1 MADVS
6 SIKLPNNSTYDI
18 KDTIARTKIGNM
30 ADKLVYPVIGTQTA
44 ATAQFTGTIDVD
56 QLYDGL
62 TIAYYLPYA
71 GVSGT
76 NATLNL
82 TLSDGTTTGAIDVY
96 ETGTTRLTTQYA
108 AGSTIILTYWSAGAI
123 SVSGTATTSAR
134 WTHADY
140 NTDAN
145 SIGYQLRHNS
155 GTYTAFANIYRYMLL
170 LSKSST
176 QVLPV
181 NSVSN
186 SIATTKALTTES
198 FNPFGEILYYS
209 GTSTVSTGSQTTSS
223 LWQQYAFDLR
233 YSFNC
238 GQTLT
243 SNKDVYIV
251 AVPQSDGYAKLAS
264 SPLSQD
270 LPTTDDGKIYIYL
283 GHAYSTYQIEM
294 HMNHPVY
301 WYKDGK
307 ICLYTK
313 NDVYVAGDDI
323 TLTSTTGN
331 NEIKIAAMLQKYWK
345 TSISKTPYSNELEV
359 STTFSSTISNSSTD
373 PHPGTTDQIELVGAS
388 VAGKTYTVDDEAV
401 VAEMGA
407 EVFNIYSGEGENV
420 ATGLFSHAEGYNTK
434 AYGGASHAEG
444 MATVASGG
452 FSHSEGRKNISSGEA
467 SHAEGG
473 FSVASGICSHA
484 EGNSTIAASPGQ
496 HAQGRYNLQ
505 DSSGTYAFIIGNGNN
520 ESERSNAFAIDW
532 NGNVYVN
539 NATIGVDIN
548 ALART
553 ANAAAPRSTT
563 YTKTEVDTALAAK
576 LNTADVDNTLSS
588 TSTNPIQNKAVQAPI
603 ARLIDAGAKNL
614 LKITGTSQ
622 TIRNVTFTV
631 NDDGTVTVNGTNNT
645 TSTAV
650 FYLNILPADTAPNYN
665 GCRLTGCPQGGSTST
680 YRLAVQLNSGAYTTY
695 ASDTGNGGTIHN
707 VPSSDCRVGIFIYAG
722 AAADN
727 LIFKPMICTAEDY
740 AISSE
745 YVPYAKSNYQL
756 TKDARSIPKLVD
768 DGTKNIFKLRD
779 PVTIS
784 KNGITFVINNDG
796 TIDLSTDNNGATA
809 QTDISI
815 GEITTKSG
823 VNYVWSGCPSG
834 GSSTT
839 YRLMISTS
847 VYDEGN
853 GYAYTSL
860 VNQTSSP
867 FIRVYK
873 GAVITSP
880 VKFYPMFCT
889 AEDYVIS
896 QEFVPYAP
904 NNREL
909 YEEMLPFLSGRK
921 VYEHYFGSSSGS
933 DTFTISKSDFGS
945 GNLSNC
951 GIYLIYRI
959 SWSFTPAISIYA
971 LAYSGNRADYTT
983 LQKIAGEDFDISV
996 AQDVLSFTTAG
1007 KIQIIAVS

>member
-30 ADKLVYPVIGTQTA
+30 TDKLVYPVIGTQTA
-44 ATAQFTGTIDVD
+44 ATEQFTGAIDVD

-71 GVSGT
+71 GVSST

-82 TLSDGTTTGAIDVY
+82 TLSDGTSTGAIDVY
-96 ETGTTRLTTQYA
+96 ETGTTRLTTHYT
-108 AGSTIILTYWSAGAI
+108 AGSTIILTYWSAGSI

-140 NTDAN
+140 NADSN

-176 QVLPV
+176 QLLPV

-209 GTSTVSTGSQTTSS
+209 GTSTVSTGSQTASS

-264 SPLSQD
+264 SPLAQD

-313 NDVYVAGDDI
+313 NDVYVAGNDI
-323 TLTSTTGN
+323 TLTSTTNN

-373 PHPGTTDQIELVGAS
+373 PHPSTTNQISLVGAS
-388 VAGKTYTVDDEAV
+388 VSGKEYTIDGETVTAGT
-401 VAEMGA
+401 GA
-407 EVFNIYSGEGENV
+407 EVFNNYEGTFENI
-420 ATGLFSHAEGYNTK
+420 ATGDSSHAEGYCTK
-434 AYGGASHAEG
+434 AYGHVSHAEG
-444 MATVASGG
+444 GTTVASGG
-452 FSHSEGRKNISSGEA
+452 GSHAEGVGTVASGDFSHSEGRETISSGEA

-496 HAQGRYNLQ
+496 HVQGRYNLQ
-505 DSSGTYAFIIGNGNN
+505 DSSSTYAFIIGNGNN
-520 ESERSNAFAIDW
+520 ENERSNAFAIDW

-548 ALART
+548 AIART

-563 YTKTEVDTALAAK
+563 YTKTEVDTALAAE
-576 LNTADVDNTLSS
+576 TAAR
-588 TSTNPIQNKAVQAPI
+588 QAV
-603 ARLIDAGAKNL
+603 
-614 LKITGTSQ
+614 
-622 TIRNVTFTV
+622 
-631 NDDGTVTVNGTNNT
+631 
-645 TSTAV
+645 
-650 FYLNILPADTAPNYN
+650 DTAM
-665 GCRLTGCPQGGSTST
+665 Q
-680 YRLAVQLNSGAYTTY
+680 
-695 ASDTGNGGTIHN
+695 
-707 VPSSDCRVGIFIYAG
+707 
-722 AAADN
+722 
-727 LIFKPMICTAEDY
+727 
-740 AISSE
+740 
-745 YVPYAKSNYQL
+745 
-756 TKDARSIPKLVD
+756 
-768 DGTKNIFKLRD
+768 
-779 PVTIS
+779 
-784 KNGITFVINNDG
+784 
-796 TIDLSTDNNGATA
+796 
-809 QTDISI
+809 
-815 GEITTKSG
+815 
-823 VNYVWSGCPSG
+823 
-834 GSSTT
+834 
-839 YRLMISTS
+839 
-847 VYDEGN
+847 
-853 GYAYTSL
+853 
-860 VNQTSSP
+860 
-867 FIRVYK
+867 
-873 GAVITSP
+873 
-880 VKFYPMFCT
+880 
-889 AEDYVIS
+889 
-896 QEFVPYAP
+896 
-904 NNREL
+904 
-909 YEEMLPFLSGRK
+909 PFLSGKK
-921 VYEHYFGSSSGS
+921 VYEHYFGSTAGSG
-933 DTFTISKSDFGS
+933 TYTVAATDFGS
-945 GNLSNC
+945 GDLSKC
-951 GIYLIYRI
+951 GVYLIYRI
-959 SWSFTPAISIYA
+959 SWATAPAISIYA
-971 LAYSGNRADYTT
+971 LAYSGNHTDYTS
-983 LQKIAGEDFDISV
+983 LQKIAGDDFNISV

-1007 KIQIIAVS
+1007 KIQIIAVN

>member
-18 KDTIARTKIGNM
+18 KDSTARTKIGNM
-30 ADKLVYPVIGTQTA
+30 TDKLVYPVIGTQTA
-44 ATAQFTGTIDVD
+44 ATAQFSGAIDLD
-56 QLYDGL
+56 SLYDGL

-96 ETGTTRLTTQYA
+96 ETGTTRLTTHYT
-108 AGSTIILTYWSAGAI
+108 AGSTIILTYWSAGSI

-140 NTDAN
+140 NADSN

-209 GTSTVSTGSQTTSS
+209 GTATVATGGQTASS

-264 SPLSQD
+264 SPLAQD
-270 LPTTDDGKIYIYL
+270 LPNTDDGKIYIYL

-313 NDVYVAGDDI
+313 NDVYVAGNDI
-323 TLTSTTGN
+323 TLTSSTSS
-331 NEIKIAAMLQKYWK
+331 NEIKIAAKLQKYWK
-345 TSISKTPYSNELEV
+345 TSVSKVPYSNELEV

-388 VAGKTYTVDDEAV
+388 VSGKTYTVDGETV
-401 VAEMGA
+401 VAGTGA

-420 ATGLFSHAEGYNTK
+420 ATGIYSHAEGAYTK

-444 MATVASGG
+444 GLTVASGEI
-452 FSHSEGRKNISSGEA
+452 SHSEGRETISSGDY

-484 EGNSTIAASPGQ
+484 EGNSTIAAGPGQ
-496 HAQGRYNLQ
+496 HVQGRYNLQ
-505 DSSGTYAFIIGNGNN
+505 DSSGTYAFIIGNGNADQ
-520 ESERSNAFAIDW
+520 RSNAFAIDW

-548 ALART
+548 AIART
-553 ANAAAPRSTT
+553 ANAAAPQSTT
-563 YTKTEVDTALAAK
+563 YTKTQVDVAIAAETTARQSADAA
-576 LNTADVDNTLSS
+576 L
-588 TSTNPIQNKAVQAPI
+588 TSTLATV
-603 ARLIDAGAKNL
+603 IDAGAKNI
-614 LKITGTSQ
+614 LKNTATSR
-622 TIRNVTFTV
+622 TLSGVTFSV
-631 NDDGTVTVNGTNNT
+631 NADGSVTVNGT
-645 TSTAV
+645 A
-650 FYLNILPADTAPNYN
+650 A
-665 GCRLTGCPQGGSTST
+665 GSTGLRVVGVQGSNSYTDAIPIPRGKYTIYPSNSGST
-680 YRLAVQLNSGAYTTY
+680 GIRWGIGVMTASDATRTVTYIFDDPVTLDVSNGTTRYDFTLAVS
-695 ASDTGNGGTIHN
+695 NGTVCNGETL
-707 VPSSDCRVGIFIYAG
+707 Y
-722 AAADN
+722 
-727 LIFKPMICTAEDY
+727 PMICTSEEY

-745 YVPYAKSNYQL
+745 YVPYAPSNSELYKEVKSIENSMQVSQFNTTAFSSL
-756 TKDARSIPKLVD
+756 TAYIDTLGNGTYSFLIPNNNSLTDVP
-768 DGTKNIFKLRD
+768 TA
-779 PVTIS
+779 
-784 KNGITFVINNDG
+784 INNSN
-796 TIDLSTDNNGATA
+796 TIVTVKIYNANSAVIEAVTLSSTY
-809 QTDISI
+809 QQYRYSKIKS
-815 GEITTKSG
+815 SG
-823 VNYVWSGCPSG
+823 VWRDW
-834 GSSTT
+834 
-839 YRLMISTS
+839 YRF
-847 VYDEGN
+847 EG
-853 GYAYTSL
+853 T
-860 VNQTSSP
+860 
-867 FIRVYK
+867 
-873 GAVITSP
+873 AVT
-880 VKFYPMFCT
+880 
-889 AEDYVIS
+889 
-896 QEFVPYAP
+896 
-904 NNREL
+904 
-909 YEEMLPFLSGRK
+909 
-921 VYEHYFGSSSGS
+921 
-933 DTFTISKSDFGS
+933 
-945 GNLSNC
+945 
-951 GIYLIYRI
+951 
-959 SWSFTPAISIYA
+959 
-971 LAYSGNRADYTT
+971 
-983 LQKIAGEDFDISV
+983 
-996 AQDVLSFTTAG
+996 
-1007 KIQIIAVS
+1007 

>member
-1 MADVS
+1 MADIS

-18 KDTIARTKIGNM
+18 KDSTARTKIGNM
-30 ADKLVYPVIGTQTA
+30 TDKLVYPVIGTQTA
-44 ATAQFTGTIDVD
+44 ATAQFSGAIDID
-56 QLYDGL
+56 NLYDGL

-186 SIATTKALTTES
+186 SIETSKTLTTES

-209 GTSTVSTGSQTTSS
+209 GTSTVSTGSQTVSS

-264 SPLSQD
+264 SPLAQN
-270 LPTTDDGKIYIYL
+270 LPNTDDGKIYIYL

-313 NDVYVAGDDI
+313 NDIYVAGNDI
-323 TLTSTTGN
+323 TLTSTTNN

-345 TSISKTPYSNELEV
+345 TSVSKTPYSNELEV

-388 VAGKTYTVDDEAV
+388 VAGKKYTVDDETV
-401 VAEMGA
+401 VAGTGA
-407 EVFNIYSGEGENV
+407 EVFNVYTGENA
-420 ATGLFSHAEGYNTK
+420 ATGVFSHAEGCYTK

-444 MATVASGG
+444 MGTSASGD
-452 FSHSEGRKNISSGEA
+452 FSHSEGRETISSGEC
-467 SHAEGG
+467 SHVEGG

-496 HAQGRYNLQ
+496 HVQGRYNLP
-505 DSSGTYAFIIGNGNN
+505 DSSSTYAFIIGNGDADQ
-520 ESERSNAFAIDW
+520 RSNAFAIDW
-532 NGNVYVN
+532 NGYIYVN

-548 ALART
+548 ALSRT
-553 ANAAAPRSTT
+553 ANAAAPQSTT
-563 YTKTEVDTALAAK
+563 YTMTQVDTALAAK
-576 LNTADVDNTLSS
+576 LNTADIDSALSG
-588 TSTNPIQNKAVQAPI
+588 TSTNPVQNKAIQAPI

-680 YRLAVQLNSGAYTTY
+680 YRLAVQLNSGSYTTY
-695 ASDTGNGGTIHN
+695 ASDTGDGGTIRN

-722 AAADN
+722 ATVDN
-727 LIFKPMICTAEDY
+727 LTFKPMICTAEDW
-740 AISSE
+740 AASKE
-745 YVPYAKSNYQL
+745 YVPYTPTLA
-756 TKDARSIPKLVD
+756 
-768 DGTKNIFKLRD
+768 
-779 PVTIS
+779 
-784 KNGITFVINNDG
+784 
-796 TIDLSTDNNGATA
+796 
-809 QTDISI
+809 
-815 GEITTKSG
+815 
-823 VNYVWSGCPSG
+823 
-834 GSSTT
+834 
-839 YRLMISTS
+839 
-847 VYDEGN
+847 
-853 GYAYTSL
+853 
-860 VNQTSSP
+860 
-867 FIRVYK
+867 
-873 GAVITSP
+873 
-880 VKFYPMFCT
+880 
-889 AEDYVIS
+889 
-896 QEFVPYAP
+896 
-904 NNREL
+904 EL
-909 YEEMLPFLSGRK
+909 YQMVKAMQNNS
-921 VYEHYFGSSSGS
+921 
-933 DTFTISKSDFGS
+933 
-945 GNLSNC
+945 
-951 GIYLIYRI
+951 
-959 SWSFTPAISIYA
+959 
-971 LAYSGNRADYTT
+971 
-983 LQKIAGEDFDISV
+983 
-996 AQDVLSFTTAG
+996 
-1007 KIQIIAVS
+1007 